1 MGGRGG
7 AGGGDGIG
15 DDDEGVFLVGVA
27 EEHHGEVVRGAQG
40 VDEGGEGGGGPSLDG
55 DVGKTGGK
63 DGGPALVGEIVLGED
78 VGGGDEGRGRGGD
91 GGGGDGD
98 VGAAGDVVY
107 EGAVI
112 GPVACGGVG
121 EEDVVEDGG
130 GVDFELEAEGGGEK
144 GIDGG
149 GAEDDAAGAGET
161 AGDGGFEPGAIER
174 AGDDEIGVAGREI
187 GDEGGEGGTRFLGL
201 LTEGI

>member
-1 MGGRGG
+1 MAIAVAVEAREGLDDGSDLVADWAEAGPVATAEDADGGTADGGGEVHGAGVVADVEAGGREEGGEERELAVAAEPDGGAGG

-78 VGGGDEGRGRGGD
+78 VGGGDEGRGRGG
-91 GGGGDGD
+91 
-98 VGAAGDVVY
+98 
-107 EGAVI
+107 
-112 GPVACGGVG
+112 
-121 EEDVVEDGG
+121 
-130 GVDFELEAEGGGEK
+130 
-144 GIDGG
+144 
-149 GAEDDAAGAGET
+149 
-161 AGDGGFEPGAIER
+161 
-174 AGDDEIGVAGREI
+174 
-187 GDEGGEGGTRFLGL
+187 
-201 LTEGI
+201 